1 MTTTGT
7 TGTTRS
13 TAGDTRRWRTVD
25 VVVAAVLAAAIGVV
39 FWAWGLLWAA
49 ASPAFEAVPPLQGV
63 MYGVWLLPGVLGAFI
78 LRKPGAAI
86 YCSLVA
92 SVVSAFLGSQW
103 GLTVVWYGLLQG
115 AAPELVFFLTRY
127 RSWRLVTALAAAAA
141 AGLAAVGLDLFLYYP
156 EWPLDWMLS
165 YAALVASSAAVVGGL
180 GTWLLLKALAPTGV
194 LAPFP
199 SGREQVR
206 V

>member
-1 MTTTGT
+1 MTTIGSQ
-7 TGTTRS
+7 GS
-13 TAGDTRRWRTVD
+13 GWRVVD
-25 VVVAAVLAAAIGVV
+25 IVVAAVVAVAFGVV
-39 FWAWGLLWAA
+39 FLAWNTLYAA
-49 ASPAFEAVPPLQGV
+49 TGPLFAAFPAAQAVL
-63 MYGVWLLPGVLGAFI
+63 YGVWLLPGVLGAFV

-115 AAPELVFFLTRY
+115 AAPELVLLLTRY

-141 AGLAAVGLDLFLYYP
+141 AGQAAVGLDLFLYYP
-156 EWPLDWMLS
+156 EWPLDWKLT
-165 YAALVASSAAVVGGL
+165 YAAVVVSSAAVVGGL

>member
-1 MTTTGT
+1 MTTTRPT
-7 TGTTRS
+7 SSTR
-13 TAGDTRRWRTVD
+13 TDPRRWRTVD
-25 VVVAAVLAAAIGVV
+25 VVVAAVLAAAVGVV

-49 ASPAFEAVPPLQGV
+49 ASPAFQTVPPLQGI
-63 MYGVWLLPGVLGAFI
+63 MYGVWLLPGVLGAFV
-78 LRKPGAAI
+78 LRKPGAAL

-115 AAPELVFFLTRY
+115 AAPELVFLATRY
-127 RSWRLVTALAAAAA
+127 RSWRLVTALVAAAA
-141 AGLAAVGLDLFLYYP
+141 AGLAAVALDLTYFYP
-156 EWPLDWMLS
+156 EWPLDWKLG
-165 YAALVASSAAVVGGL
+165 YAALVTTSAAAVGGL

>member
-1 MTTTGT
+1 MTTSST
-7 TGTTRS
+7 TTS
-13 TAGDTRRWRTVD
+13 LPDSNRWRTVD
-25 VVVAAVLAAAIGVV
+25 IVVAAVLAAAVGVV
-39 FWAWGLLWAA
+39 FWAWNLLWAA
-49 ASPAFEAVPPLQGV
+49 ASPAFETVPPLQGV

-78 LRKPGAAI
+78 IRKPGAAL

-92 SVVSAFLGSQW
+92 SVVSAFLGNQW

-115 AAPELVFFLTRY
+115 AAPELVFLLTRY
-127 RSWRLVTALAAAAA
+127 RYWRLVTGLVAAAA
-141 AGLAAVGLDLFLYYP
+141 AGLAAVALDLTLYYP
-156 EWPLDWMLS
+156 EWPLDWMLG
-165 YAALVASSAAVVGGL
+165 YGALVATSAAVIGGL

-199 SGREQVR
+199 SGREQAR

>member
-1 MTTTGT
+1 MTTTRP
-7 TGTTRS
+7 TRS
-13 TAGDTRRWRTVD
+13 TSSTSTDSRRWRTVD
-25 VVVAAVLAAAIGVV
+25 VVVAAVLAAAVGVV
-39 FWAWGLLWAA
+39 FWAWNLLWAA
-49 ASPAFEAVPPLQGV
+49 ASPAFETVPPLQGI

-78 LRKPGAAI
+78 LRKPGAAL

-115 AAPELVFFLTRY
+115 LAPELVFLLTRY
-127 RSWRLVTALAAAAA
+127 RSWRLVTGLVAAAA
-141 AGLAAVGLDLFLYYP
+141 AGLAAVALDLTLYYP
-156 EWPLDWMLS
+156 EWPLDWKLA
-165 YAALVASSAAVVGGL
+165 YAALVAGSAAVIGGI

>member
-1 MTTTGT
+1 MTTTRPT
-7 TGTTRS
+7 SSTR
-13 TAGDTRRWRTVD
+13 TDPRRWRTVD
-25 VVVAAVLAAAIGVV
+25 VVVAAVLAAAVGVV

-49 ASPAFEAVPPLQGV
+49 ASPAFQTVPPLQGI
-63 MYGVWLLPGVLGAFI
+63 MYGVWLLPGVLGAFV
-78 LRKPGAAI
+78 LRKPGAAL

-115 AAPELVFFLTRY
+115 AAPELVFLATRY
-127 RSWRLVTALAAAAA
+127 RSWRLVTALVAAAA
-141 AGLAAVGLDLFLYYP
+141 AGLAAVALDLSYFYP
-156 EWPLDWMLS
+156 EWPLDWKLG
-165 YAALVASSAAVVGGL
+165 YAALVTTSAAAVGGL

>member
-1 MTTTGT
+1 MTTSSAS
-7 TGTTRS
+7 S
-13 TAGDTRRWRTVD
+13 TSNRWRTVD
-25 VVVAAVLAAAIGVV
+25 IVVAAVLAAAVGVV
-39 FWAWGLLWAA
+39 FWAWNLLWAA

-78 LRKPGAAI
+78 IRKPGAAL

-92 SVVSAFLGSQW
+92 SIVSAFLGNQW

-115 AAPELVFFLTRY
+115 AAPELVFLLTRY
-127 RSWRLVTALAAAAA
+127 RSWRLVTGLVAAAA
-141 AGLAAVGLDLFLYYP
+141 AGLAAVALDLTLYYP
-156 EWPLDWMLS
+156 EWPLGWMLG
-165 YAALVASSAAVVGGL
+165 YGALVASSAAVIGGL

-199 SGREQVR
+199 SGREQAR

>member
-1 MTTTGT
+1 MTSSTSTESTTDG
-7 TGTTRS
+7 
-13 TAGDTRRWRTVD
+13 RRWRTVD
-25 VVVAAVLAAAIGVV
+25 VVVAAVLAAAVGVV
-39 FWAWGLLWAA
+39 FWAWNLLWAA

-78 LRKPGAAI
+78 LRKPGAAL

-115 AAPELVFFLTRY
+115 AAPELVFLLTRY
-127 RSWRLVTALAAAAA
+127 RSWRLVTGLAAAAA
-141 AGLAAVGLDLFLYYP
+141 AGLAAVALDLTLYYP
-156 EWPLDWMLS
+156 EWPGDWKLAYAVLVAGS
-165 YAALVASSAAVVGGL
+165 AALVGGL
-180 GTWLLLKALAPTGV
+180 GTWLLLRALAPTGV
-194 LAPFP
+194 LAAFP
-199 SGREQVR
+199 AGREQVR